1 MFFSV
6 LDPFWRQAENIDL
19 PSNSSKYILLKSGR
33 EGTIFNSTLPLPPA
47 RKHSDIYLQ
56 LCMWDDYHIFLI
68 ALLVFTRLLLDE
80 IYHLI
85 VFYMERKLF
94 SSVSYLNI
102 SNVFDKNGIEESI
115 ITIKK
120 TLKRKIIDTF
130 PE

>member
-1 MFFSV
+1 M
-6 LDPFWRQAENIDL
+6 
-19 PSNSSKYILLKSGR
+19 
-33 EGTIFNSTLPLPPA
+33 
-47 RKHSDIYLQ
+47 
-56 LCMWDDYHIFLI
+56 
-68 ALLVFTRLLLDE
+68 ALLVFTRLLLLDE